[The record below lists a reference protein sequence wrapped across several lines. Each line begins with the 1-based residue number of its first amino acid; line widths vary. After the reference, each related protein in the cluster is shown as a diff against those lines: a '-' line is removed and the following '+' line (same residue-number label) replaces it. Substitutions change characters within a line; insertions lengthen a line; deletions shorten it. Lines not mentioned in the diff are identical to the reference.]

1 MKPWAVN
8 TPFFLCVCCVFSLCI
23 FFLLLDRC
31 VFTKLHSS
39 FIQNNNAE
47 NIYFSPLVQCSFI
60 ICASSLKNKA
70 NQVPALGLIQ
80 VVRVF
85 SPDLLKHSRQER
97 FAWLLNWTRTLI
109 WSLGIQHREAWYCPV
124 FPGMALRLAWA
135 DGSLTASVS
144 LSHTRTHTL
153 FPPRAKHWQ
162 PEVSGDTHT

>member
-1 MKPWAVN
+1 MNAKNVVSESKQSAKGAKMPHSFKKKKKKKPLYEALSCKYTFFSSVFVV
-8 TPFFLCVCCVFSLCI
+8 FFLCAF

-31 VFTKLHSS
+31 VFKKLHSS

-85 SPDLLKHSRQER
+85 SPVLLKHSRQER
-97 FAWLLNWTRTLI
+97 FA
-109 WSLGIQHREAWYCPV
+109 
-124 FPGMALRLAWA
+124 
-135 DGSLTASVS
+135 
-144 LSHTRTHTL
+144 
-153 FPPRAKHWQ
+153 
-162 PEVSGDTHT
+162 